1 MHSIGEIISKNR
13 KKQGLSQSGLAE
25 LLCREG
31 YELTGKAVSKW
42 EKNNTEPSASLF
54 MTVCRI
60 LDITDVYEAYYGLN
74 PNNELSLLSQEGRA
88 KALDYISLLHATGLY
103 ENEESNII
111 TFRKIDVYETPVS
124 AGTGNFL
131 TDSVKTTMTID
142 EKNAVPENAAF
153 GVRISG
159 DSMEPEFY
167 NGEIAWVTQ
176 QNTIDNGEIG
186 IVTLNGEAY
195 IKKIQNDKGGI
206 FLVSLNNKY
215 APISVNENDRFD
227 VFGKV
232 VGKYGCNK

>member
-13 KKQGLSQSGLAE
+13 KKKGLSQSGLAE

-60 LDITDVYEAYYGLN
+60 LDITDVYEAYYGVN

-111 TFRKIDVYETPVS
+111 TFRKIDIYETPVS

>member
-1 MHSIGEIISKNR
+1 MKSIGEIISKNR
-13 KKQGLSQSGLAE
+13 KKLGLSQMELAE
-25 LLCREG
+25 LLQKEG
-31 YELTGKAVSKW
+31 FTLTRKAVSKW
-42 EKNNTEPSASLF
+42 EQNDAEPNATLF
-54 MTVCRI
+54 LTLCKI
-60 LDITDVYEAYYGLN
+60 LGITDIYESYYGEN
-74 PNNELSLLSQEGRA
+74 PGNPLSTLSPEGKG
-88 KALDYISLLHATGLY
+88 KALDYISLLHATGMY
-103 ENEESNII
+103 ENEETKVIP
-111 TFRKIDVYETPVS
+111 FRRIDIYETPVS
-124 AGTGNFL
+124 AGHGNFL
-131 TDSVKTTMTID
+131 TDSVKTTITIED
-142 EKNAVPENAAF
+142 KNAVPENAAF

-186 IVTLNGEAY
+186 IVTLNGEAF

-206 FLVSLNNKY
+206 FLVSLNSQY

>member
-13 KKQGLSQSGLAE
+13 KKHGLSQSGLAE

-206 FLVSLNNKY
+206 SLVSLNNKY

>member
-13 KKQGLSQSGLAE
+13 KKKGLSQSGLAE

-60 LDITDVYEAYYGLN
+60 LDITDVYEAYYGVN
-74 PNNELSLLSQEGRA
+74 PNNELSLLSQEGRT

-103 ENEESNII
+103 ENDESNII
-111 TFRKIDVYETPVS
+111 TFRKIDIYETPVS

-142 EKNAVPENAAF
+142 DNNAVPENADF

-176 QNTIDNGEIG
+176 QNTLDNGDIG

>member
-13 KKQGLSQSGLAE
+13 KKHGLSQSGLAE

-60 LDITDVYEAYYGLN
+60 LDITDVYEAYYGVN
-74 PNNELSLLSQEGRA
+74 PNNELSLLSQEGRT

-111 TFRKIDVYETPVS
+111 TFRKIDIYETPVS

-206 FLVSLNNKY
+206 SLVSLNNKY

>member
-13 KKQGLSQSGLAE
+13 KKKGLSQSGLAE

-31 YELTGKAVSKW
+31 FELTGKAVSKW

>member
-13 KKQGLSQSGLAE
+13 KKHGLSQSGLAE

-60 LDITDVYEAYYGLN
+60 LDITDVYEAYYGVN
-74 PNNELSLLSQEGRA
+74 PNNELSLLSQEGRT

-111 TFRKIDVYETPVS
+111 TFRKIDIYETPVS

-186 IVTLNGEAY
+186 IVTLNGEAF

-206 FLVSLNNKY
+206 FLVSLNSQY

>member
-13 KKQGLSQSGLAE
+13 KKKGLSQSGLAE

-60 LDITDVYEAYYGLN
+60 LDITDVYEAYYGVN
-74 PNNELSLLSQEGRA
+74 PNNELSLLSQEGRT

-103 ENEESNII
+103 ENDESNII
-111 TFRKIDVYETPVS
+111 TFRKIDIYETPVS

-142 EKNAVPENAAF
+142 DNNAVPENADF

-176 QNTIDNGEIG
+176 QNTLDNGDIG

-206 FLVSLNNKY
+206 SLVSLNNKY

>member
-31 YELTGKAVSKW
+31 FELTGKAVSKW

-111 TFRKIDVYETPVS
+111 TFRKIDIYETPVS
-124 AGTGNFL
+124 AETGNFL

-142 EKNAVPENAAF
+142 DNNAVPENADF

-176 QNTIDNGEIG
+176 QNTLDNGDIG

-195 IKKIQNDKGGI
+195 IKKIQNDKDGI
-206 FLVSLNNKY
+206 SLVSLNNKY

>member
-1 MHSIGEIISKNR
+1 MHSIGEIISKGR
-13 KKQGLSQSGLAE
+13 KKKGLSQSELAE
-25 LLCREG
+25 LLSKEG
-31 YELTGKAVSKW
+31 FKLTGKAVSKW

-54 MTVCRI
+54 LTICRI
-60 LDITDVYEAYYGLN
+60 LGITDVYEAYYGVN
-74 PNNELSLLSQEGRA
+74 PDNELSLLSNEGRA
-88 KALDYISLLHATGLY
+88 KAHDYISLLHATGLY
-103 ENEESNII
+103 ENEEAKVIP
-111 TFRKIDVYETPVS
+111 FRRIDIYETPVS

-142 EKNAVPENAAF
+142 NKNAVPENAAF

-186 IVTLNGEAY
+186 IVTLNNEAY
-195 IKKIQNDKGGI
+195 IKKIQKDKNGI
-206 FLVSLNNKY
+206 FLVSLNSKY
-215 APISVNENDRFD
+215 APINVNENDRFD

-232 VGKYGCNK
+232 VGKYGCSP